1 MISVFANRR
10 YLQMEE
16 FLDYCCDE
24 LKEIWN
30 QHPNDSPIRVSFAG
44 KTRADYITA
53 VREFYMEQNPGTLYR
68 LTDKIESLNLAIA
81 PDANEMIALRIIGND
96 EASAKE
102 LRAEINGMLD
112 FFKRVGVE
120 LKTSLEP
127 ASPSLAK
134 TTTAMFES
142 LETVGEGREA
152 NIIVGK
158 PATMPEVL
166 VELKAITDE
175 LFSK

>member
-1 MISVFANRR
+1 
-10 YLQMEE
+10 
-16 FLDYCCDE
+16 
-24 LKEIWN
+24 
-30 QHPNDSPIRVSFAG
+30 
-44 KTRADYITA
+44 
-53 VREFYMEQNPGTLYR
+53 MEQNPGTLYR

-142 LETVGEGREA
+142 LETVG
-152 NIIVGK
+152 
-158 PATMPEVL
+158 
-166 VELKAITDE
+166 
-175 LFSK
+175 